1 MASFCAACWK
11 WLLPKTA
18 GKQRSCLTHRHQ
30 PTGFCLEAT
39 CALQVDRYVLASC
52 MDLPAYAWLELVFDK
67 VSKFDLNGIKG
78 SMPFMSALAAYT
90 QDNELSIAPTFA
102 KISCNAA
109 IVAVVQQDQQHVT
122 LII

>member
-1 MASFCAACWK
+1 
-11 WLLPKTA
+11 
-18 GKQRSCLTHRHQ
+18 
-30 PTGFCLEAT
+30 
-39 CALQVDRYVLASC
+39 

-122 LII
+122 PII